1 MCVTLIILTWTPKSC
16 DFLDLFVEKRRLTV
30 LPIQAELFSQWSV
43 RMSDLESANIWYSIF
58 WIIMNSSLTVKIGLV
73 RRSDRAANFICC
85 FSYCLNKFRKDI
97 ATYLLSYFFFFFCAG
112 EDRFNFLYF
121 SCDISLIDEM
131 VENQWTV
138 TQFPAIRMSL
148 SLLCLLEWDV
158 NCCALRSL
166 PLSPWAPNCLWLL
179 TSLSVLVYSTGNKI

>member
-1 MCVTLIILTWTPKSC
+1 MFVTLIIVTWTPKSC
-16 DFLDLFVEKRRLTV
+16 DFLDLFVERRRLTV

-97 ATYLLSYFFFFFCAG
+97 ATYLLSYFFFFFAQG
-112 EDRFNFLYF
+112 RTDL
-121 SCDISLIDEM
+121 ISSTSPVILVWLMKWLKISE
-131 VENQWTV
+131 QWHSF
-138 TQFPAIRMSL
+138 QLFG
-148 SLLCLLEWDV
+148 C
-158 NCCALRSL
+158 
-166 PLSPWAPNCLWLL
+166 LSPSYVCWNEML
-179 TSLSVLVYSTGNKI
+179 TVAH